1 MQFLINSVVKYI
13 GYPLATLLVEKL
25 IRAIKDIFID
35 KEIDNSQTVIT
46 NRQEQRKALMKAIK
60 NAEDNEQRKQLSI
73 LLATL
78 NDINAK

>member
-1 MQFLINSVVKYI
+1 MNFFINSLVKYI

-35 KEIDNSQTVIT
+35 KEISTADTIIT

-60 NAEDNEQRKQLSI
+60 NAQDNNERQQLSI
-73 LLATL
+73 ILATL
-78 NDINAK
+78 NSLNAK